1 MTDKCW
7 RVWGQRCHLLPPPS
21 ARWALLVLVL
31 MSTTLHKCWER
42 GKNQSVG
49 CGVTWP
55 LGQVYGDHSE
65 TVFIA
70 KCHFSKWLLLQAQEK
85 KILQTK
91 TNPGKQPSQ
100 KRSLCLQQRLPA
112 ERAPCLLAPTLNGT
126 LAMPSPPFPF
136 SGCRVLKRQ

>member
-1 MTDKCW
+1 MDRKNLPGKAGHYGAALMTDKCW

-42 GKNQSVG
+42 GRNQSIG

-70 KCHFSKWLLLQAQEK
+70 KCHFSKWLLLQAQK
-85 KILQTK
+85 KKSYKPKPTLGSNLLRRGASAFSK
-91 TNPGKQPSQ
+91 G
-100 KRSLCLQQRLPA
+100 CQRRELPA
-112 ERAPCLLAPTLNGT
+112 SWLRL
-126 LAMPSPPFPF
+126 
-136 SGCRVLKRQ
+136 